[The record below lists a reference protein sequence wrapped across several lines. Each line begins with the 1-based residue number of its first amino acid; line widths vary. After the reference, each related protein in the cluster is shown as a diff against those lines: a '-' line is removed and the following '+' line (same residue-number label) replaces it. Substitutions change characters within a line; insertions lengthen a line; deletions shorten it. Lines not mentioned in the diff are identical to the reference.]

1 MDRASALRYASGPRR
16 CRESSARVR
25 DVRQKTSFLHKIYV
39 LHHIISDYYYKH
51 YETVLQV
58 FYVLLYIKKRI
69 RYTYIRY
76 SVHPFA
82 AHAAALILAEV
93 LF

>member
-1 MDRASALRYASGPRR
+1 MDRASALRYASGPRQY
-16 CRESSARVR
+16 REIVR
-25 DVRQKTSFLHKIYV
+25 PDPGCETKTSFLHKIYV
-39 LHHIISDYYYKH
+39 SHHIISEYYYKH

-93 LF
+93 FI